1 MLKQYSF
8 TFFFCY
14 WIGCLF
20 AQFTS
25 TDILISTMED
35 ARLTSARIYNDRF
48 RNTDMGTYFVDKVEL
63 RGRTQRWATMR
74 HDITLRTTFNNFGE
88 RKAILD
94 RHQKLADLK
103 AHEWILLRKEILVD
117 RYMQIIDAY
126 HSERSIQHQ
135 QDVIDHYA
143 RLDSI
148 YQGFLAGGNEIDLAK
163 YLDNKENI
171 ILARYR
177 LDELYSKRQAAFT
190 LLGRDTS
197 ERMQFDDLIDLAR
210 MQEIVDRI
218 QPLFEQTL
226 RMRSIDLEYRYLDA
240 SAQLN
245 KVQQNRVLN
254 FIEGSYA
261 SRNDLFFADR
271 YSIGIGLVA
280 PWQGYGKNK
289 KNSIILEKENLL
301 LDQQIEKVNFQI
313 DYTKAKA
320 DFDRQ
325 YALNN
330 SFSATVN
337 NDEIARLKD
346 IIRKS
351 GRIDL
356 VALENLRHGESE
368 IQFRQWEHYITLL
381 QAYIKVLATTD
392 TLSMTPIR
400 NYLHQLTPILPIR

>member
-1 MLKQYSF
+1 M
-8 TFFFCY
+8 
-14 WIGCLF
+14 
-20 AQFTS
+20 
-25 TDILISTMED
+25 DD
-35 ARLTSARIYNDRF
+35 PRLTSARIYNDRF
-48 RNTDMGTYFVDKVEL
+48 RNTDMGIYFVDKVEL

-88 RKAILD
+88 RKAVLD

-103 AHEWILLRKEILVD
+103 SNEWILLRSDILED
-117 RYMQIIDAY
+117 RYLQIIDAF
-126 HSERSIQHQ
+126 HTERSIRHQ
-135 QDVIDHYA
+135 RDVIDHYA

-148 YQGFLAGGNEIDLAK
+148 YQGFLSGGNEIELAK

-171 ILARYR
+171 ILAGYR
-177 LDELYSKRQAAFT
+177 LDELIAKRQAAFT
-190 LLGRDTS
+190 LLGKDTS
-197 ERMQFDDLIDLAR
+197 ERMQSDDLIELAR
-210 MQEIVDRI
+210 MQEIIDSI

-226 RMRSIDLEYRYLDA
+226 RMRSIDLEYRFLDA

-254 FIEGSYA
+254 FIEGRYTL
-261 SRNDLFFADR
+261 RNDLFFADR

-289 KNSIILEKENLL
+289 KNSFILEKENLL

-313 DYTKAKA
+313 DYTNAKA

-325 YALNN
+325 YVLNN

-356 VALENLRHGESE
+356 VALENLRFGESE
-368 IQFRQWEHYITLL
+368 IQFRQWEHYIRLL
-381 QAYIKVLATTD
+381 QAYVKVLATTD
-392 TLSMTPIR
+392 TLSMIPIR

>member
-1 MLKQYSF
+1 
-8 TFFFCY
+8 
-14 WIGCLF
+14 
-20 AQFTS
+20 
-25 TDILISTMED
+25 MED
-35 ARLTSARIYNDRF
+35 VRLTSSMSYNDRF
-48 RNTDMGTYFVDKVEL
+48 RNTDMGINFVDKVEL

-74 HDITLRTTFNNFGE
+74 HDFTLRTTFNNFGE
-88 RKAILD
+88 RKAVLD

-103 AHEWILLRKEILVD
+103 SHEWILLRSDILEE
-117 RYMQIIDAY
+117 RYLQIIDAY
-126 HSERSIQHQ
+126 HTEEGIRHQ
-135 QDVIDHYA
+135 RNVIDHYA

-148 YQGFLAGGNEIDLAK
+148 YQGFLAGGNEIDLEK

-171 ILARYR
+171 ILAGYR
-177 LDELYSKRQAAFT
+177 LDELIVKRHASFK
-190 LLGRDTS
+190 LFGRDTS
-197 ERMQFDDLIDLAR
+197 ERMQYDDLIEASR
-210 MQEIVDRI
+210 MKEILDSI

-226 RMRSIDLEYRYLDA
+226 RMRSLDLEYGYLDA
-240 SAQLN
+240 TAQLN

-254 FIEGSYA
+254 FIEGRYTL
-261 SRNDLFFADR
+261 RNDLFFADR
-271 YSIGIGLVA
+271 YSIGIGLIA
-280 PWQGYGKNK
+280 PWQGYDKNK

-325 YALNN
+325 YALIH

-337 NDEIARLKD
+337 NDEIARLRE

-368 IQFRQWEHYITLL
+368 IHFRQWEHYITLL
-381 QAYIKVLATTD
+381 QAYVKVLATTD

>member
-1 MLKQYSF
+1 
-8 TFFFCY
+8 
-14 WIGCLF
+14 
-20 AQFTS
+20 
-25 TDILISTMED
+25 MED
-35 ARLTSARIYNDRF
+35 VRLTSVMLYNDRF
-48 RNTDMGTYFVDKVEL
+48 RNTDMGINFVDKVEL

-74 HDITLRTTFNNFGE
+74 HDFTLRTTFNNFGE
-88 RKAILD
+88 RKAVLD

-103 AHEWILLRKEILVD
+103 SHEWILLRSDILEE
-117 RYMQIIDAY
+117 RYLQIIDAY
-126 HSERSIQHQ
+126 HTEEAIRHQ
-135 QDVIDHYA
+135 RNVIDHYA

-148 YQGFLAGGNEIDLAK
+148 YQGFLAGGNEIDLEK

-171 ILARYR
+171 ILAGYR
-177 LDELYSKRQAAFT
+177 LDELIAKRHAACKLF
-190 LLGRDTS
+190 GRDTS
-197 ERMQFDDLIDLAR
+197 ERMQYDDLIEASR
-210 MQEIVDRI
+210 MKEILDSI

-226 RMRSIDLEYRYLDA
+226 RMRSLDLEYGYLDA
-240 SAQLN
+240 TAQLN

-254 FIEGSYA
+254 FIEGRYTL
-261 SRNDLFFADR
+261 RNDLFFADR
-271 YSIGIGLVA
+271 YSIGIGLIA
-280 PWQGYGKNK
+280 PWQGYDKNK

-325 YALNN
+325 YALIH

-337 NDEIARLKD
+337 NDEIARLRE

-368 IQFRQWEHYITLL
+368 IHFRQWEHYITLL
-381 QAYIKVLATTD
+381 QAYVKVLATTD